1 MSFKAKVAAITG
13 VVTVIGI
20 TAVMIPVVFF
30 SVLGSSG
37 AAACMPGASITYSGP
52 PVKGLTATQMQRA
65 VAIVD
70 EGYRLGVPERGIMIA
85 LAVASQESGFR
96 VYANDGEGGDLEPDQ
111 KGIEA
116 SLRLEHDA
124 VGTDHGSLG
133 VFQQQWP
140 WWGTMPELMDPATS
154 ARKFFEALGKVS
166 GWESLPVTVAAQR
179 VQRSAYPDAYADDE
193 PLARGLL
200 EAIARDGGR
209 QEVDEDSS
217 DGAEDPAAGG
227 MDGANQQPG
236 ATAGGPEGMD
246 VEVINGV
253 YVGSPAGAGDCV
265 TPARSDALR
274 AVAFPLP
281 ANSGY
286 VNQNNFGSSGSSWAN
301 KHTGNDYSVGCGAP
315 VLAATAGTVELD
327 SSQTSWAGPNFVRI
341 STKGPGSLATWY
353 AHMETKTVRDGQRVT
368 PGQQI
373 GTVGNLGNS
382 KGCHLHFEVH
392 PNGGRIY
399 EDPIDPVK
407 WLATNLSKTTDSKTT
422 DPATGGEE
430 ASEEEPAI
438 EAPTKGA
445 KSKPGNPAGAD
456 EDPAAP
462 PAGAD
467 TVTVLS
473 YNIKH
478 ASLARRD
485 GGGVAALAEEITSSG
500 ADVIALQEADNVA
513 GRTTGTA
520 EEQRDQVAA
529 NVYELARS
537 LGMQFAYSVTG
548 DWRGRPV
555 IDNAILSRY
564 PIIDADHTK
573 LPGGIDIQPRGL
585 LRVSL
590 DTTTAGV
597 IDVYAS
603 HLHYTGNIRVTQ
615 AQAVQRAIG
624 DPDCGTVLMGDMN
637 TTPNSTAYRA
647 LAKNLRDPFAGG
659 RHGAGHTAPAT
670 NPRSRIDYV
679 LHDPASTVVDAQVMP
694 EGASDHRGVRT
705 TFKTNGDCS

>member
-1 MSFKAKVAAITG
+1 
-13 VVTVIGI
+13 
-20 TAVMIPVVFF
+20 
-30 SVLGSSG
+30 
-37 AAACMPGASITYSGP
+37 
-52 PVKGLTATQMQRA
+52 
-65 VAIVD
+65 
-70 EGYRLGVPERGIMIA
+70 
-85 LAVASQESGFR
+85 ESGFR
-96 VYANDGEGGDLEPDQ
+96 VYANDGEGSDLEPDQ

-154 ARKFFEALGKVS
+154 ARKFFAALGKVS
-166 GWESLPVTVAAQR
+166 GWEGLPVTVAAQR
-179 VQRSAYPDAYADDE
+179 VQRSAFPDAYADDE

-209 QEVDEDSS
+209 QEADEAASAGDS
-217 DGAEDPAAGG
+217 AGDAG
-227 MDGANQQPG
+227 DANLQPG
-236 ATAGGPEGMD
+236 SAAGPEGMD
-246 VEVINGV
+246 IEVINGV

-265 TPARSDALR
+265 TPAAGDALSP
-274 AVAFPLP
+274 VAFPLP

-286 VNQNNFGSSGSSWAN
+286 VNQNNFGNSGSSWAN

-327 SSQTSWAGPNFVRI
+327 PSQASWAGPNFVRI

-392 PNGGRIY
+392 PKGGRIY
-399 EDPIDPVK
+399 EDPIDPVP
-407 WLATNLSKTTDSKTT
+407 WLATNLSKNTDSTNT
-422 DPATGGEE
+422 DSAGGGREEESAGEPAIAAPTRKDKSEPGNPGGEE
-430 ASEEEPAI
+430 E
-438 EAPTKGA
+438 G
-445 KSKPGNPAGAD
+445 
-456 EDPAAP
+456 PAAP

-485 GGGVAALAEEITSSG
+485 GGGVAALAEVITSSG

-513 GRTTGTA
+513 GRATGTTV
-520 EEQRDQVAA
+520 EQRDHVAA
-529 NVYELARS
+529 NIYELARS

-548 DWRGRPV
+548 
-555 IDNAILSRY
+555 
-564 PIIDADHTK
+564 
-573 LPGGIDIQPRGL
+573 
-585 LRVSL
+585 
-590 DTTTAGV
+590 
-597 IDVYAS
+597 
-603 HLHYTGNIRVTQ
+603 
-615 AQAVQRAIG
+615 
-624 DPDCGTVLMGDMN
+624 
-637 TTPNSTAYRA
+637 
-647 LAKNLRDPFAGG
+647 
-659 RHGAGHTAPAT
+659 
-670 NPRSRIDYV
+670 
-679 LHDPASTVVDAQVMP
+679 
-694 EGASDHRGVRT
+694 
-705 TFKTNGDCS
+705 